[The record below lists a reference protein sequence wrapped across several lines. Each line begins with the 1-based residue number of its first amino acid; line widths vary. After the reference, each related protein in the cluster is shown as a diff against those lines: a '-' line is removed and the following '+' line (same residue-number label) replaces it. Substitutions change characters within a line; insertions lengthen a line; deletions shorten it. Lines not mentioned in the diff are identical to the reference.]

1 VTDWPFELMALTDGE
16 GVFGYKMVVHGNK
29 VTQLTVHGRKV
40 LTRCSSWKQNVFPQI
55 NKAF

>member
-1 VTDWPFELMALTDGE
+1 MSLTDGE
-16 GVFGYKMVVHGNK
+16 GVFGYKMVVHGDK

-40 LTRCSSWKQNVFPQI
+40 PTYCSSWKQNVFPQI